1 MGRGQNINV
10 TGVWGKLIL
19 IFMDDFEGF
28 KISVGEVT
36 AAVVEIATELELEEL
51 LLMGE
56 QKKVVS

>member
-19 IFMDDFEGF
+19 IFIDDFEGLRT
-28 KISVGEVT
+28 SGDEV
-36 AAVVEIATELELEEL
+36 AADGVEIATELELEEL

>member
-19 IFMDDFEGF
+19 IFMDDFEGLRT
-28 KISVGEVT
+28 SGDEV
-36 AAVVEIATELELEEL
+36 AADGVEIATELELEEL